1 MREMK
6 HKRTDRGQAYAI
18 EGIIGAIIVVS
29 SLVLGLQAVDMSTWS
44 NGGDGQTTA
53 TRTEIADMLDV
64 AQDTG
69 ALQEAV
75 TCVSTGFDADPHPRV
90 ASTNDPSSEFG
101 KILRNTTGQSGEQYR
116 YRIAIDYPNGEGGYN
131 TTQIGQTPEQ
141 NRETVTV
148 SEYVTLTDTDPVFE
162 VEDGSCVAQD
172 ETLGQD
178 VGGGTYIYG
187 SGSDDEE
194 DPDSEL
200 YAVVRVRITA
210 WS

>member
-1 MREMK
+1 ME

-44 NGGDGQTTA
+44 NGGDGQTTS
-53 TRTEIADMLDV
+53 TRTEIADTLDV

-75 TCVSTGFDADPHPRV
+75 TCVAAGVNPEPHPLV
-90 ASTNDPSSEFG
+90 ASTSDPSSEFG
-101 KILRNTTGQSGEQYR
+101 QILRNTTGQSGERYR
-116 YRIAIDYPNGEGGYN
+116 YRIAIDYPTGKDSYN
-131 TTQIGQTPEQ
+131 TTQIGPTPPEQ
-141 NRETVTV
+141 DRETVTV
-148 SEYVTLTDTDPVFE
+148 SRYLTLTDTDPVFE
-162 VEDGSCVAQD
+162 VEDGDCVAQE
-172 ETLGQD
+172 ETLA
-178 VGGGTYIYG
+178 TETIYIN
-187 SGSDDEE
+187 DEG
-194 DPDSEL
+194 DRHSKDTGM